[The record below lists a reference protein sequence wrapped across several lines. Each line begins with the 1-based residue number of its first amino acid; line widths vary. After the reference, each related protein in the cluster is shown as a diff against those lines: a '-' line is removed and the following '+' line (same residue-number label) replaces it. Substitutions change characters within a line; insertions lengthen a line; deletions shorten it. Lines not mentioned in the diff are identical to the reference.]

1 MRNPHLPALGV
12 EPEDLPGVSPRR
24 FHSVED
30 EAARLGVSKSW
41 VYGEIREGR
50 FPHRR
55 ARGRVL
61 IDPAEVDEFLEL
73 TGVSAREATERAED

>member
-1 MRNPHLPALGV
+1 M
-12 EPEDLPGVSPRR
+12 SPRR
-24 FHSVED
+24 FHSVGV
-30 EAARLGVSKSW
+30 EAARLGVSSSW
-41 VYGEIREGR
+41 IYGEVRERR

>member
-1 MRNPHLPALGV
+1 M
-12 EPEDLPGVSPRR
+12 SRR

-30 EAARLGVSKSW
+30 EAARLGVSKRW
-41 VYGEIREGR
+41 VYGEIRAGR

-73 TGVSAREATERAED
+73 TGISARQATERAED